1 MIRFDKTE
9 HKNLFIYTSDFIRK
23 ICRGDRTK
31 RLSKK
36 VEFLIKKEAL
46 NKNRRVS
53 VIDFGCGSM
62 EISKKIQHNKF
73 IKKIIGLDIFKSNF
87 RYKKLQYHHYKNL
100 NNLSNFKSD
109 IVILVD
115 VLHHIGVDKS
125 HLILKKLSKNS
136 KILIIKDHLKM

>member
-9 HKNLFIYTSDFIRK
+9 HKNLCISISDFIRK
-23 ICRGDRTK
+23 LCRGDRTK

-73 IKKIIGLDIFKSNF
+73 IKKIIGLDVFKSNF
-87 RYKKLQYHHYKNL
+87 RYKKTSISPL
-100 NNLSNFKSD
+100 
-109 IVILVD
+109 
-115 VLHHIGVDKS
+115 
-125 HLILKKLSKNS
+125 
-136 KILIIKDHLKM
+136 